1 MNKKIKLGISAFS
14 GYGAAG
20 LIHRLHR
27 AVRPDGGSMV
37 LDAGIMVFEAL
48 VFLGVTAYAN
58 TVIGAIDEAID
69 KSKEDEKEEGDT
81 DGNE

>member
-1 MNKKIKLGISAFS
+1 MNKKIKLGISAFC

-48 VFLGVTAYAN
+48 VFLGVTAYSN

-81 DGNE
+81 DGNK